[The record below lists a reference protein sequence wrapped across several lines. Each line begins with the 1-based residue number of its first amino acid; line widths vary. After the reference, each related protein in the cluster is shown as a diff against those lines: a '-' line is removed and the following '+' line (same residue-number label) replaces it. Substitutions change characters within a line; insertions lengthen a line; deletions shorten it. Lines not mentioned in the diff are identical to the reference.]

1 MCLGSQEASTMRLLH
16 RLFFSPPPWL
26 TLLVGIVLGGV
37 LTSTFTFRLWWCSY
51 SDLRYEREAMRLV
64 PFRERV
70 PDLTNLALTNGI
82 KPHLSLASDKCVCGA
97 ELKRLQDSLPPV
109 SRAAILEPSVR
120 PSINILTNPDKE
132 DQFVP
137 LRLKRTANET
147 QISNYL
153 HPKSKMLNE
162 SKESVQYLSHEF
174 HMRKQLFVAVVT
186 SGNHLESASTVY
198 DTWGVEA
205 NQVVFFVGKDCNASN
220 PHLRGLPLVRLP
232 NIPDLPMNS
241 VAKSFSVIKYINDNY
256 LNDFQWFL
264 LVSDNVYV
272 RTTRLG
278 SLLKQLDPAE
288 EIYLGRAARGKEDDL
303 KKLSLLPHE
312 RYCLGS
318 SGVVLSHG
326 LLQAVS
332 PKLEFCLNA
341 LLSGQGGQG
350 TSNHADVELGRC
362 ISRHVGVQ
370 CSQATQVC

>member
-1 MCLGSQEASTMRLLH
+1 MR
-16 RLFFSPPPWL
+16 F
-26 TLLVGIVLGGV
+26 VK
-37 LTSTFTFRLWWCSY
+37 
-51 SDLRYEREAMRLV
+51 
-64 PFRERV
+64 FRERV
-70 PDLTNLALTNGI
+70 PDLTNLALTNGMI
-82 KPHLSLASDKCVCGA
+82 PHLSSASDNCVCGA
-97 ELKRLQDSLPPV
+97 ELKRLQDSLPPA
-109 SRAAILEPSVR
+109 SKAAILEPSLR
-120 PSINILTNPDKE
+120 PSVNIITNPDRE

-137 LRLKRTANET
+137 LKLKRSTNGT

-153 HPKSKMLNE
+153 HPKPKKLNE
-162 SKESVQYLSHEF
+162 SKESIQYLSHEF
-174 HMRKQLFVAVVT
+174 HMRKQLLVAVVT
-186 SGNHLESASTVY
+186 SGSHLESASTVY
-198 DTWGVEA
+198 DTWGAEA
-205 NQVVFFVGKDCNASN
+205 TQVVFFVGKDCNASN
-220 PHLRGLPLVRLP
+220 LHLRGLPLVRLP
-232 NIPDLPMNS
+232 NIPDLPVNS

-272 RTTRLG
+272 RTSRLG

-332 PKLEFCLNA
+332 PKLEFCLSAA
-341 LLSGQGGQG
+341 LSTQGGQG
-350 TSNHADVELGRC
+350 TSSHVDVELGRC

-370 CSQATQVC
+370 CSLATQVC